1 VDIERLRG
9 AARGAYQGATV
20 PDERNAAM
28 KFDMGAAWNEAMRL
42 ISGNRQV
49 IAIVAGVFFFLPYF
63 AFSLLLMNQMSA
75 LEASQAANPDPE
87 GAGRAVMGFYG
98 DIWWIVLLL
107 TVVGAIGMIGLLT
120 LLTDRSRPTVGEALK
135 AGLRLFLTYIG
146 AQLLI
151 SFLFGLLLLIP
162 IAIGAGVSVA
172 AGVLVG
178 LVAAIAFAY
187 LFTKL
192 LLTPAVIAIE
202 RQANPIAAL
211 GRSWRLTKG
220 NSVRIFLFLFLLFLA
235 LAVIGAVISGIV
247 GLIFALG
254 GPETALIGQAIVG
267 SLINAIFYVI
277 FLGLL
282 AAIYRQLAGTTAAG
296 VRETF
301 E

>member
-1 VDIERLRG
+1 
-9 AARGAYQGATV
+9 
-20 PDERNAAM
+20 M

-49 IAIVAGVFFFLPYF
+49 IGIVAGVFFFLPYF
-63 AFSLLLMNQMSA
+63 AFSLLMMNQMSA
-75 LEASQAANPDPE
+75 LEASQAANPDPKAV
-87 GAGRAVMGFYG
+87 GAAMMGFYS

-107 TVVGAIGMIGLLT
+107 TIIGAIGMIGLLT
-120 LLTDRSRPTVGEALK
+120 LLTDRTRPTVGQALK

-151 SFLFGLLLLIP
+151 SVLFGLLLLVP
-162 IAIGAGVSVA
+162 IAIGTGMSIG

-178 LVAAIAFAY
+178 LIAVAAFCY
-187 LFTKL
+187 LFTKF

-220 NSVRIFLFLFLLFLA
+220 NSLRIFLFLFLLFLA
-235 LAVIGAVISGIV
+235 LGVIGLVVTGIV
-247 GLIFALG
+247 GLVFALG
-254 GPETALIGQAIVG
+254 GPETAVIGQAIVS

-282 AAIYRQLAGTTAAG
+282 AAIYRQLAGTSAAG
-296 VRETF
+296 VSETF